1 MRPRLKRSIVKI
13 ESPDGDVILMQ
24 NTGGDVRV
32 GRPDSAERELLTS
45 LDGSHG
51 IEALKKRFGVESVVD
66 TLASLTALGLVEDAA
81 EEDGLDEA
89 VRERYDRQLRYLADV
104 TTPQGP
110 TPTNCQEKLA
120 GSRVAIFGT
129 GGLGG
134 RVAWELASIGVGE
147 LRLLDGDRVELS
159 NLNRQIQ
166 YTESQVG
173 LLKVECLADRL
184 RSFNSAIKVEPIAER
199 IEGEERLAEFIDGV
213 DLLIDAADWPAHVVE
228 HWCNS
233 ACFSTGVPYIAM
245 SHFPPVARIGPLYVP
260 GVTGCFS
267 CQEIAYRREYPLFD
281 VAIEQRRGQPS
292 PAPTLG
298 PACGVTAG
306 LVATEVMHHLTGVTA
321 PMTLGR
327 GYALDLRTMAFETYD
342 VTPEPGC
349 PICSTLGG
357 PVGVGA
363 AA

>member
-1 MRPRLKRSIVKI
+1 MRPRLKRSIVRI
-13 ESPDGDVILMQ
+13 EAPGGDVILMR
-24 NTGGDVRV
+24 TAGDDVRV
-32 GRPDSAERELLTS
+32 GKPDPSERALLAA

-51 IEALKKRFGVESVVD
+51 LEELGKRFGAEEVAE
-66 TLASLTALGLVEDAA
+66 TIASLGKIGLVEDAA
-81 EEDGLDEA
+81 EEDGLGAE

-104 TTPQGP
+104 GTPGGP
-110 TPTNCQEKLA
+110 TPTDCQEKLA
-120 GSRVAIFGT
+120 ASRVAVFGA

-166 YTESQVG
+166 YTEAQVG

-184 RSFNSAIKVEPIAER
+184 RSFNSSIRVEPIAER
-199 IEGEERLAEFIDGV
+199 IEGQERLAEWIEGV

-228 HWCNS
+228 HWCNE
-233 ACFSTGVPYIAM
+233 ACFEAGVPYIAM
-245 SHFPPVARIGPLYVP
+245 SHFPPIARIGPLYVP

-267 CQEIAYRREYPLFD
+267 CQEISYRREYPLFD

-298 PACGVTAG
+298 PACGLTAG
-306 LVATEVMHHLTGVTA
+306 LIATEVMHFLTGIA
-321 PMTLGR
+321 KPRTLGV
-327 GYALDLRTMAFETYD
+327 GYALDLRTLTFETYA
-342 VTPEPGC
+342 VPREAEC
-349 PICSTLGG
+349 AVCGG
-357 PVGVGA
+357 DEVGEVA
-363 AA
+363 